1 MIDLITLLSAYPVWT
16 VLIIAVASI
25 LSILKIIDWCK
36 KLVVMR
42 AEFRN
47 KAILEGEKIQA
58 CKDAQKETEEEKE
71 ARIVA
76 LEKSVTNLNNVV
88 AEQQKLLQLLV
99 ESDEL
104 DIKAWLKAQH
114 ERWIALQCVDSQS
127 LELICQRFDIYAKE
141 GGNSWAQ
148 KLVDEIKALP
158 VVTIIPVERQG

>member
-36 KLVVMR
+36 KLWIMR

-58 CKDAQKETEEEKE
+58 CEDAQKEAEKEKE
-71 ARIVA
+71 ARIAA
-76 LEKSVTNLNNVV
+76 LEKSVTTLNNVV

-114 ERWIALQCVDSQS
+114 ERWIALQCIDSQS

>member
-36 KLVVMR
+36 KLWAKR

-58 CKDAQKETEEEKE
+58 DEDAQKKAEEEKE
-71 ARIVA
+71 ARIAA
-76 LEKSVTNLNNVV
+76 LESSVTQLNTMV
-88 AEQQKLLQLLV
+88 AQQQEILQLLV

-104 DIKAWLKAQH
+104 DVKAWLKAQH

-127 LELICQRFDIYAKE
+127 LELICQRYEIYKRE
-141 GGNSWAQ
+141 GGNSWAE
-148 KLVDEIKALP
+148 KLVEEIKALP
-158 VVTIIPVERQG
+158 TVTIIPVQKQG